1 MEGAV
6 LKLDLQIHT
15 HTHTDARM
23 DTRTHACTHSEPTNA
38 EDIPKGGQ
46 ACLKVELG
54 GLCEVGF
61 FSKVVQLEQRGPS
74 LHLCLHHC
82 RGCDL
87 DKRNTLL
94 LAAHFRRLTI
104 ACAHLKVSSAE
115 VVLSEALRD
124 GRPKLEH
131 L

>member
-6 LKLDLQIHT
+6 LKLVLQTHTQMHT
-15 HTHTDARM
+15 HTRA
-23 DTRTHACTHSEPTNA
+23 RTHARTHSEPTNA

-115 VVLSEALRD
+115 VVLPEALRD